1 LRQNNADKDKSYN
14 KAHKQSKRK
23 SYTFLQHEQSIK
35 KRKVQGFNL
44 ADCIKIFE
52 EKISNG
58 PSYIYTCCHQTWFC
72 DSVVNV
78 STFKKSASP
87 SVNMYLTN
95 LKSVEDKEWICHT
108 CLNSSKCN
116 KIPLFSIANK
126 MGFPEKPKELDLY
139 PLEERLISLRI
150 PFIQIR
156 QLPRGGQ
163 FYVKGN
169 VVNLPVDIQPTINYL
184 PCTLDDPIT
193 ISVKLKKK
201 PSYKSCDFRE
211 NVRPYTV
218 ICGLHYLMKKRELY
232 KSSGKQIDKNWIKEI
247 IEIITGVNTTDE
259 LEKLQGKEKHD
270 ENAEDA
276 ESDHFSEVDNT
287 DIHVG
292 NTDTLLD
299 EVEDEGN
306 PKYDTE
312 YVFAPGGGQRPLGL
326 YCDSDAEYLS
336 FPSIFCGQRR
346 ADNKE
351 RSVHVQYTDIVKW
364 ELRSMDRQVAQSV
377 PNIFFKLKKFN
388 CRTDQT
394 RQI

>member
-1 LRQNNADKDKSYN
+1 
-14 KAHKQSKRK
+14 
-23 SYTFLQHEQSIK
+23 
-35 KRKVQGFNL
+35 
-44 ADCIKIFE
+44 
-52 EKISNG
+52 
-58 PSYIYTCCHQTWFC
+58 
-72 DSVVNV
+72 
-78 STFKKSASP
+78 
-87 SVNMYLTN
+87 M
-95 LKSVEDKEWICHT
+95 
-108 CLNSSKCN
+108 
-116 KIPLFSIANK
+116 
-126 MGFPEKPKELDLY
+126 
-139 PLEERLISLRI
+139 
-150 PFIQIR
+150 
-156 QLPRGGQ
+156 
-163 FYVKGN
+163 
-169 VVNLPVDIQPTINYL
+169 
-184 PCTLDDPIT
+184 
-193 ISVKLKKK
+193 
-201 PSYKSCDFRE
+201 
-211 NVRPYTV
+211 
-218 ICGLHYLMKKRELY
+218 
-232 KSSGKQIDKNWIKEI
+232 
-247 IEIITGVNTTDE
+247 NTTDE
-259 LEKLQGKEKHD
+259 PEKLQGKEKHD

-276 ESDHFSEVDNT
+276 KSDHFSEVDDT

-336 FPSIFCGQRR
+336 FPSIFCGQRH